1 MAPWQVNG
9 VFSLKNL
16 SAKVYDVDVISG
28 PDSIIFDANLSSSIY
43 KKQDGIQ
50 VDAFQIL
57 MIIKVWMA
65 DGCRVSPEYIELNF
79 SSENENQTPF
89 WLYDTPLIPWNEPPE
104 ENTPS
109 HVPPWVL
116 AFMFPVMLGHAET
129 QHNGRSKCG

>member
-1 MAPWQVNG
+1 MLSVATRRNCKRLLSTLRYRDRESNNPFLVLPIPLCWDIQRPNITGTLSPLSAYGKMAPWQVNG

-57 MIIKVWMA
+57 MIIKV
-65 DGCRVSPEYIELNF
+65 
-79 SSENENQTPF
+79 
-89 WLYDTPLIPWNEPPE
+89 
-104 ENTPS
+104 
-109 HVPPWVL
+109 
-116 AFMFPVMLGHAET
+116 
-129 QHNGRSKCG
+129 

>member
-43 KKQDGIQ
+43 KKQDRIQ

-57 MIIKVWMA
+57 MIIKV
-65 DGCRVSPEYIELNF
+65 
-79 SSENENQTPF
+79 
-89 WLYDTPLIPWNEPPE
+89 
-104 ENTPS
+104 
-109 HVPPWVL
+109 
-116 AFMFPVMLGHAET
+116 
-129 QHNGRSKCG
+129 